1 MNKSSQRLF
10 VYEIILSL
18 LILFVTLSVTNLIF
32 TRSMTQ
38 HKMNQAMMKISE
50 EMVLISEELEG
61 DLVDSIYLSNL
72 DINYDSNGDRVE
84 SKYYYQLQIRDE
96 KTDDYILY
104 KLSLYNRS
112 DEKLLSWDIVK
123 VVK

>member
-1 MNKSSQRLF
+1 MKKSSQRLF